1 MKKISLKLVVLTLA
15 LLMPVLAFAKTKDLG
30 GKVVDAQGNPLP
42 YVNVVLLSLPDSTF
56 VQGAVTDIEGSYKI
70 TTVQNKGV
78 LKISCVGYITQC
90 VNAADGL
97 TIRLEEDTQL
107 LGEVVVKGTLP
118 QTKLTGDG
126 LQTSIRIKPPTEQRD
141 SECGSHHQSRC
152 SVRCH
157 RTQRGTHPHHQKTGG
172 RLQLQPQCL
181 GCPVPALE

>member
-15 LLMPVLAFAKTKDLG
+15 LLMPVLAFAKTKYLG

-70 TTVQNKGV
+70 TTVQHKGV

-118 QTKLTGDG
+118 KTKLTGEG
-126 LQTSIRIKPPTEQRD
+126 LQTSIR
-141 SECGSHHQSRC
+141 GSVLENVGTANDVLEAR
-152 SVRCH
+152 RKD
-157 RTQRGTHPHHQKTGG
+157 RGNFDPN
-172 RLQLQPQCL
+172 
-181 GCPVPALE
+181 